1 LESFSELESDKPLEL
16 SVTDV
21 EDYGEIL
28 ASKVREL
35 LESEVQR
42 ARVFAPV
49 ARLEDYIND
58 FDVFSPDEEELA
70 EEQGELS
77 IRAGASGLRELS
89 LEPAGERAPV
99 AAVDSSVAILGESDV
114 GVFAAFRCAIVY
126 NDGRPPQ
133 RFEYIAHITEAS
145 RSAYVKLRGL
155 LSSSAL
161 HEVRSPTCSLDRL
174 VYRFMN
180 VIERLAQRY
189 ACTQVRNGVVLW
201 DGALTRTKE
210 TGADVFRASI
220 RLAVEH
226 GNSIVAVSKKTRL
239 RLVTGERLA
248 AVLEGREG
256 AFAVEVEDLLPDNIR
271 RDLMGRVYVVKFT
284 EDGFPFRV
292 DVAPKE
298 GDCLATLR
306 KLVSSV
312 SFIHGY
318 PEPLAQ
324 AHMQAYFT
332 RSEIIALQAYVRDH
346 YSLREAD
353 LFDVR
358 VHVLGPFGVRP

>member
-1 LESFSELESDKPLEL
+1 
-16 SVTDV
+16 V

-28 ASKVREL
+28 ASKVQEL
-35 LESEVQR
+35 LENKVQQ
-42 ARVFAPV
+42 AKVFVPI

-58 FDVFSPDEEELA
+58 FETYSPDEEELA

-77 IRAGASGLRELS
+77 ITTGASGLRELP
-89 LEPAGERAPV
+89 LDPVEERVPV
-99 AAVDSSVAILGESDV
+99 AAVDSSVALLGESNV

-126 NDGRPPQ
+126 NDRRLPQ

-145 RSAYVKLRGL
+145 RGAYTELRSFLSPSAH
-155 LSSSAL
+155 
-161 HEVRSPTCSLDRL
+161 HEMRPPTCSLDRL

-189 ACTQVRNGVVLW
+189 ACTQVKSGIVLW

-210 TGADVFRASI
+210 TGTDVFRASI
-220 RLAVEH
+220 KLATEH

-239 RLVTGERLA
+239 RLHTGEKLTT
-248 AVLEGREG
+248 VLEGKDR
-256 AFAVEVEDLLPDNIR
+256 AFAVEVEDLLPDNIK
-271 RDLMGRVYVVKFT
+271 RDLMGKVYVVKFMG
-284 EDGFPFRV
+284 DGFPFRV

-298 GDCLATLR
+298 GDCLLPLR
-306 KLVSSV
+306 RLISSV

-318 PEPLAQ
+318 PEPLAE

-332 RSEIIALQAYVRDH
+332 CSEIVALQAYVRDR
-346 YSLREAD
+346 YSLREID
-353 LFDVR
+353 SFDVR
-358 VHVLGPFGVRP
+358 THVLGPFGVRP

>member
-1 LESFSELESDKPLEL
+1 MDDLKEF
-16 SVTDV
+16 
-21 EDYGEIL
+21 L
-28 ASKVREL
+28 AVKLWQL
-35 LESEVQR
+35 LEEGSRR
-42 ARVFAPV
+42 ARAFAPI

-58 FDVFSPDEEELA
+58 FELYSPDEEEIA
-70 EEQGELS
+70 EVQGEVEVAS
-77 IRAGASGLRELS
+77 EASGLREHL
-89 LEPAGERAPV
+89 LEPVEERVPV

-126 NDGRPPQ
+126 NDGRRPET
-133 RFEYIAHITEAS
+133 FNYIAHITEAS
-145 RSAYVKLRGL
+145 RLVYAKLREL
-155 LSSSAL
+155 ISSSPFRAQ
-161 HEVRSPTCSLDRL
+161 PPACSLDRL

-189 ACTQVRNGVVLW
+189 ACSQVRGGIVLW

-210 TGADVFRASI
+210 TGIDVFRESI
-220 RLAVEH
+220 GLAEEH

-239 RLVTGERLA
+239 RLVTGEKLT

-256 AFAVEVEDLLPDNIR
+256 AFAVEVEDLLPDSIK
-271 RDLMGRVYVVKFT
+271 RDLMGKVYVVKFT

-298 GDCLATLR
+298 KDCLPVLR
-306 KLVSSV
+306 KLLSSV

-324 AHMQAYFT
+324 AHMHAYFT
-332 RSEIIALQAYVRDH
+332 RHEIVALQAYVRDR
-346 YSLREAD
+346 YSLRETDA
-353 LFDVR
+353 FDVR